1 MQGRER
7 LSRLRVEIDLAD
19 EQIIRMLGKR
29 FAAAREIAEV
39 KKKLGIGV
47 LQPGR
52 ELEVVERVRKAAK
65 AAGISED
72 FAERLFREIMA
83 ESRNVQKQKNVRK

>member
-1 MQGRER
+1 MQGEER
-7 LSRLRVEIDLAD
+7 LNKLREEIDAID
-19 EQIIRMLGKR
+19 ERIIQLLGKR
-29 FAAAREIAEV
+29 FSAAREIAKV
-39 KKKLGIGV
+39 KKELGIDV

-52 ELEVVERVRKAAK
+52 ELEVIGRVRKAAK

-83 ESRNVQKQKNVRK
+83 ESRSMQKQKQQNV